1 MLRSLRHAPDELILQ
16 GTITPAKMHTTSLD
30 IDRLCDLFNSKAKVS
45 KSKGKADMAPIHP
58 TAYKVDDDAVVQLR
72 DNFEEAK
79 QAAVPSENVRPR
91 RNLRKDSNIRKIGAK
106 STTKAVMKAQ
116 YLSVPLP
123 ASPRRTTRSS
133 VKK

>member
-1 MLRSLRHAPDELILQ
+1 
-16 GTITPAKMHTTSLD
+16 MHTTSLD

-45 KSKGKADMAPIHP
+45 KSKGKADLAPIYHP

-106 STTKAVMKAQ
+106 STTKAVMEAQ

>member
-1 MLRSLRHAPDELILQ
+1 
-16 GTITPAKMHTTSLD
+16 MHTTSLD

-45 KSKGKADMAPIHP
+45 KSKGKADLAPIHP
-58 TAYKVDDDAVVQLR
+58 TAYKVDDDAVVQLS

-79 QAAVPSENVRPR
+79 QAVVENVRPR